1 METGRSRETAESQV
15 KIDFVGGK
23 GAAATGIRKA
33 WLGRGSRGGVG
44 LWK

>member
-33 WLGRGSRGGVG
+33 WWGLWRGGG
-44 LWK
+44 GNY